1 MQKHLKKPNNMYP
14 SLPYAGYNWS
24 MNHHMGVATEE
35 NLHALVWAANMFG
48 QNADPDYDI
57 NNYLIAN
64 NILTKNIRSDSG
76 QPDVWRDYQQIPS
89 ELGLLF
95 STKKQR
101 EITLTPLGLA
111 FIEEKIKF
119 DELLTLQALRYQ
131 YPNGHK
137 SNISSSLRNQLAGT
151 KFQSAGTLT
160 ELQTITGVQIRP
172 AVLIW
177 RVLRELQAKGE
188 NEPLTVLETQKF
200 LLPCIS
206 HTDTLK
212 AVEAIIYSRQI
223 SENFSNI
230 RPNREIQ
237 EWFRFLLETPLFV
250 RGKGRSQSMTISN
263 FGLEYADEIDSMCF
277 RLEEPDTFWMPD
289 LLNQSNNV
297 TWYAEYGSIDLS
309 ITSISPE
316 TVELVSDESE
326 FEDEERAPKTNS
338 LQSINLRP
346 FDPKNLFPDEVF
358 PNPKDEN
365 NAVITYDRNTSK
377 VQHTLHDKMIVLI
390 ADTCLRN
397 GGQVF
402 DDPKSVDLLVGFE
415 NYEFLIEVKSV
426 TSHNFVKR
434 LRLAL
439 GQLLHYDY
447 LRSFESQLSNRKVVA
462 FAARIPKD
470 SWSIPF
476 IKDYLDF
483 DLLTLGNLGL
493 ELNSNFDLSQRLFRN
508 SYSQTSLFNDFP

>member
-14 SLPYAGYNWS
+14 SLPYSRYNWS
-24 MNHHMGVATEE
+24 MNHHMGVATKE
-35 NLHALVWAANMFG
+35 NLHALVWAAEMFG
-48 QNADPDYDI
+48 QNADPNYDI

-76 QPDVWRDYQQIPS
+76 QPDVWRDYQQIAR

-95 STKKQR
+95 EQPD
-101 EITLTPLGLA
+101 IMPTPLGLA

-119 DELLTLQALRYQ
+119 DELLTLQVLRYQ

-137 SNISSSLRNQLAGT
+137 SNISSSLRRQLAGT
-151 KFQSAGTLT
+151 QFHNISTLT

-177 RVLRELQAKGE
+177 RVLRELQTSKD
-188 NEPLTVLETQKF
+188 NEPLTVLETQMF
-200 LLPCIS
+200 LLPCIK

-212 AVEAIIYSRQI
+212 TVEAIIRSRQI
-223 SENFSNI
+223 SETFSNI

-237 EWFRFLLETPLFV
+237 EWFRFLLGTPLFV
-250 RGKGRSQSMTISN
+250 RRKGRNQSMEISN
-263 FGLEYADEIDSMCF
+263 FGLEYADEVDSICS
-277 RLEEPDTFWMPD
+277 RLEESDTFWVPD

-297 TWYAEYGSIDLS
+297 TWYAEFGSIDLS
-309 ITSISPE
+309 IATISPE
-316 TVELVSDESE
+316 TVELVSDDSE
-326 FEDEERAPKTNS
+326 FEDEERTHKTNS

-346 FDPKNLFPDEVF
+346 FDSKNLFPSDEIST
-358 PNPKDEN
+358 NSENEN
-365 NAVITYDRNTSK
+365 NSVISYDRNTSR

-390 ADTCLRN
+390 ANTCLQN

-415 NYEFLIEVKSV
+415 SYEFLIEVKSV
-426 TSHNFVKR
+426 TSRNFVKR

-447 LRSFESQLSNRKVVA
+447 LRSFESQFPHRKVVA
-462 FAARIPKD
+462 FAARIPTD

-483 DLLTLGNLGL
+483 DLLTLGNQGL
-493 ELNSNFDLSQRLFRN
+493 ELNSNFDLSERLFRN
-508 SYSQTSLFNDFP
+508 IYTQTNLFDSFS